1 MMEKAIDVSGCVF
14 SVVIN
19 GGRIERNNMLP
30 IEFLGSLFCD
40 SCLLGLLIVA
50 EQGMKAKL

>member
-1 MMEKAIDVSGCVF
+1 MEKAIDASGCVF